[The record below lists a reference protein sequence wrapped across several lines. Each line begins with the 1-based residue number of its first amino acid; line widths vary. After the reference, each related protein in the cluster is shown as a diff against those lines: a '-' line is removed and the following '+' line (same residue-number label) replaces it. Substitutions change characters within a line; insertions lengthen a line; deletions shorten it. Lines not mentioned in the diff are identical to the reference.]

1 MRQISFF
8 AVLFFFFGAL
18 NAQDQQSVNVG
29 DELII
34 SSPVSH
40 NYKYIDVP
48 RKNFIIKRGGIANLK
63 SLEDRKTIVKEI
75 NTVGDDV
82 VVTLVPANGGK
93 FFNVY
98 RELKA
103 NLNEALDNGELRKA
117 QG

>member
-8 AVLFFFFGAL
+8 AALLFFVGAL
-18 NAQDQQSVNVG
+18 NAQAQESVNIG

-34 SSPVSH
+34 ASPVSD

-75 NTVGDDV
+75 NTVGDEV

-103 NLNEALDNGELRKA
+103 NLRDALDNGELQKVE
-117 QG
+117 G

>member
-34 SSPVSH
+34 TSPISH

-63 SLEDRKTIVKEI
+63 SLENRKAIVKDISTE
-75 NTVGDDV
+75 GDEV

-103 NLNEALDNGELRKA
+103 DLADALDNGELQKVE
-117 QG
+117 G